1 MLKVRLSAA
10 NDCYF
15 VLMKHLG
22 SKLSSRK
29 DKCLIYR
36 TLITPVL
43 TQGCMTWSRGKKPR
57 ESYLVL

>member
-1 MLKVRLSAA
+1 MLKVRLGAA

-15 VLMKHLG
+15 VLMKHPS
-22 SKLSSRK
+22 SKLLSRK

-43 TQGCMTWSRGKKPR
+43 T
-57 ESYLVL
+57 